1 MGIALKVLRYSQ
13 CLWKHKIFTMG
24 GKLATFLSEW
34 FEVISF
40 NHGQYEH
47 LWFKDGIFQK
57 REVGKCNKNS
67 NLEYEH
73 GTTITYKPDPQFF
86 DTDKTDTKF
95 FENFFHDICCLCPNL
110 TVVLNQ
116 KAIQHPNGI
125 AEILPRKLGNN
136 IETINS
142 PLIIQET
149 KGKNEFALALTF
161 TGSSSSNIIPYVNFG
176 YTNSGPHIT
185 AIKSTITRVINNWAK
200 ENGLLKKND
209 KNLDGNSIQEGM
221 LLICNI
227 ITNNVSYNAQ
237 VKTTVT
243 KIDTSFVTSVFS
255 KNLEVWLDNHP
266 EDATNIIEKA
276 LLARKAAEAAK
287 KAREAV
293 KTGGQK
299 KTRLKIAAMPSK
311 LADCHN
317 KNRKICELY
326 LTEGDSASGGCK
338 IIRDANFQAV
348 LGLKGKILNCLTAD
362 IKKIYKNAEIADI
375 IKALGLQ
382 WSANGE
388 SVIYNESKLRYDKL
402 IIAAD
407 RDSDG
412 SHIQSLVCTMLW
424 VLIPDLILD
433 GHLYV
438 ALPPLYKAEW
448 GKQYK
453 YLDDKKAL
461 EDFKREH
468 KDFTLTYFKGLGEA
482 SPEEL
487 GMMIMNKET
496 RNVKQVSVKDIGIA
510 NKVINDL
517 MGSNTQAKKEFVFGH
532 AIKEIM

>member
-1 MGIALKVLRYSQ
+1 MTNNFYKEDSIESLSPREHVRLRPGVYVGDTSTPNQLLTEIFANALDEHNIGHGNKINVSILDNGIISVKDHGQGFPINIIRPEDGKTVLEAAFSVMNTSGKFSDEGVYEGTS
-13 CLWKHKIFTMG
+13 LGLNGMG

-116 KAIQHPNGI
+116 KGIQHPNGI

-185 AIKSTITRVINNWAK
+185 AIKSTITRVVNNWAK

-255 KNLEVWLDNHP
+255 KSLEVWLDNHP

-276 LLARKAAEAAK
+276 LLARKAVEAAK

-293 KTGGQK
+293 KNKNAANK
-299 KTRLKIAAMPSK
+299 KEKVFK
-311 LADCHN
+311 LPTTLDDCWT
-317 KNRKICELY
+317 KNRKEAELLICE
-326 LTEGDSASGGCK
+326 GKSAASGLVAA
-338 IIRDANFQAV
+338 RDSKFQAV
-348 LGLKGKILNCLTAD
+348 YGVRGK
-362 IKKIYKNAEIADI
+362 
-375 IKALGLQ
+375 
-382 WSANGE
+382 
-388 SVIYNESKLRYDKL
+388 
-402 IIAAD
+402 
-407 RDSDG
+407 
-412 SHIQSLVCTMLW
+412 
-424 VLIPDLILD
+424 
-433 GHLYV
+433 
-438 ALPPLYKAEW
+438 
-448 GKQYK
+448 
-453 YLDDKKAL
+453 
-461 EDFKREH
+461 
-468 KDFTLTYFKGLGEA
+468 
-482 SPEEL
+482 
-487 GMMIMNKET
+487 
-496 RNVKQVSVKDIGIA
+496 
-510 NKVINDL
+510 
-517 MGSNTQAKKEFVFGH
+517 
-532 AIKEIM
+532 